1 MSLADII
8 NASLDRFHHI
18 AKTETVF
25 GEPLKV
31 GDVTLIP
38 VSKVSIGFGAGG
50 GGKDDKSGAGAGAG
64 GGVTVTPVAL
74 VSISKD
80 GVEAHPLNNEI
91 GDLGSLLAA
100 APDAVKKLIK
110 MFKKK
115 DGEDK
120 DDEVDKGDN
129 VTSSP

>member
-1 MSLADII
+1 MPLADII

-31 GDVTLIP
+31 GDITLIP
-38 VSKVSIGFGAGG
+38 VSKVSIGFAAGG
-50 GGKDDKSGAGAGAG
+50 GGKDEKSGAGAGTG

-74 VSISKD
+74 VSVSKN

-91 GDLGSLLAA
+91 GDLGSLLAV

-115 DGEDK
+115 EDEEK
-120 DDEVDKGDN
+120 DSGGDEN
-129 VTSSP
+129 LTSSP